1 MNISF
6 FNILLLLIPL
16 FLLILGLRFFRINL
30 LKRSITSITRMI
42 IQLFLVG
49 VYLEYIFKFNNWAIN
64 FFYILIM
71 VIVASLSTID
81 VVKLNYKKFT
91 LPLFGSIFL
100 SWIIIYTL
108 YQFIILHNINFFE
121 SRYII
126 PVSGMLLGNLLQGQ
140 IIFLNN
146 FFTQIKDGEDSYFF
160 LLSMGATKFEALRE
174 FYMKSILSSLQPGL
188 ANMATIGLVALPGMM
203 TGQILAGAS
212 PFTAIKYQISIMLAI
227 FCIRGLSL
235 IFTTFA
241 INQIAFDKFSRL
253 KKDVFR

>member
-6 FNILLLLIPL
+6 SHISLLLIPL
-16 FLLILGLRFFRINL
+16 FLLILGLRVFRINL
-30 LKRSITSITRMI
+30 LKKTITSIGRMI

-49 VYLEYIFKFNNWAIN
+49 IYLEYIFKFNNWIIN
-64 FFYILIM
+64 FAYILIM
-71 VIVASLSTID
+71 VMIASISTID
-81 VVKLNYKKFT
+81 VVNLNYKKFI

-100 SWIIIYTL
+100 SWIIIYSM
-108 YQFIILHNINFFE
+108 YQFIILHDISFFE

-146 FFTQIKDGEDSYFF
+146 FFNQIKDGEDSYFY

-174 FYMKSILSSLQPGL
+174 FYRQSIISTLQPSL

-212 PFTAIKYQISIMLAI
+212 PFIAIKYQISIMLAI

-235 IFTTFA
+235 LFTTFA
-241 INQIAFDKFSRL
+241 INQIAFDRFSRL

>member
-6 FNILLLLIPL
+6 FNILLLLIPF
-16 FLLILGLRFFRINL
+16 FLLIFGLKFFKVNL
-30 LKRSITSITRMI
+30 IKRSVISIGRMI

-64 FFYILIM
+64 FTYLLLMIT
-71 VIVASLSTID
+71 VASLSTID
-81 VVKLNYKKFT
+81 IVKLNYKKFI

-108 YQFIILHNINFFE
+108 YQSIILYDINFFE
-121 SRYII
+121 ARYII
-126 PVSGMLLGNLLQGQ
+126 PVSGMLLGNILKGQ

-146 FFTQIKDGEDSYFF
+146 FFTQIKDGEDSYFY

-174 FYMKSILSSLQPGL
+174 FYRRSIISSLQPDL

-212 PFTAIKYQISIMLAI
+212 PFTAIKYQISIMIAI
-227 FCIRGLSL
+227 FCIRSLSL
-235 IFTTFA
+235 VLTTFV
-241 INQIAFDKFSRL
+241 INQIVFDKFSRL
-253 KKDVFR
+253 KTDIFR

>member
-6 FNILLLLIPL
+6 FNISLLLIPI
-16 FLLILGLRFFRINL
+16 FLLILGLRFFKVNL
-30 LKRSITSITRMI
+30 LQRSVTSIGRMI

-49 VYLEYIFKFNNWAIN
+49 VYLEYIFKFNNWAVN
-64 FFYILIM
+64 FIYILIM
-71 VIVASLSTID
+71 ALVASISTID
-81 VVKLNYKKFT
+81 MVKLNYKKLVF
-91 LPLFGSIFL
+91 PLFGSIFL
-100 SWIIIYTL
+100 SWTAIYTL
-108 YQFIILHNINFFE
+108 YQFIILPDISFFE

-140 IIFLNN
+140 VIFLNN
-146 FFTQIKDGEDSYFF
+146 FFTQIKEGEDSYFY
-160 LLSMGATKFEALRE
+160 LLSMGATKFEALQE
-174 FYMKSILSSLQPGL
+174 FYRRSIISSLQPSL

-235 IFTTFA
+235 FLTTFV
-241 INQIAFDKFSRL
+241 INKVAFDGFSRL
-253 KKDVFR
+253 KKDMFR

>member
-6 FNILLLLIPL
+6 FNISLLLIPL
-16 FLLILGLRFFRINL
+16 FILVLGLRFFRINL
-30 LKRSITSITRMI
+30 LKKAATSIGRMI
-42 IQLFLVG
+42 LQLFLVG
-49 VYLEYIFKFNNWAIN
+49 VYLEYIFKFNNWAVN
-64 FFYILIM
+64 FIYILIM
-71 VIVASLSTID
+71 VLVASLSTID
-81 VVKLNYKKFT
+81 VVKLNYKKFI

-100 SWIIIYTL
+100 SWVTVYTL
-108 YQFIILHNINFFE
+108 YQFIILHDINFFE

-146 FFTQIKDGEDSYFF
+146 FFTQIKDGEDSYFY

-174 FYMKSILSSLQPGL
+174 FYRRSIISSLQPSL

-235 IFTTFA
+235 LFTTFA
-241 INQIAFDKFSRL
+241 INKIAFDRFSRL
-253 KKDVFR
+253 KRDVFR

>member
-6 FNILLLLIPL
+6 FNISLLLVPL
-16 FLLILGLRFFRINL
+16 FLLILGLRFFRVSL
-30 LKRSITSITRMI
+30 VKKSVTSIGRMI

-49 VYLEYIFKFNNWAIN
+49 IYLEYIFKFNNWAVN
-64 FFYILIM
+64 FIYILLMIT
-71 VIVASLSTID
+71 VASISTID
-81 VVKLNYKKFT
+81 MVELSYKKLIF
-91 LPLFGSIFL
+91 PLFCSIFL
-100 SWIIIYTL
+100 SWTAVYTL
-108 YQFIILHNINFFE
+108 YQIIILPDTNFFE

-126 PVSGMLLGNLLQGQ
+126 PISGMLLGNVLKGQ

-146 FFTQIKDGEDSYFF
+146 FFTQIKDGEDSYFY

-174 FYMKSILSSLQPGL
+174 FYRRSIISSLQPDL

-235 IFTTFA
+235 MLTTFV
-241 INQIAFDKFSRL
+241 INKIAFDGFSRL
-253 KKDVFR
+253 RKDVFR

>member
-6 FNILLLLIPL
+6 FNIAILLIPL
-16 FLLILGLRFFRINL
+16 FLLILGLRFFRVNL
-30 LKRSITSITRMI
+30 IKRSATSIGRMI

-49 VYLEYIFKFNNWAIN
+49 IYLEYIFKFNNWAVN
-64 FFYILIM
+64 FIYILLMIT
-71 VIVASLSTID
+71 VASISAID
-81 VVKLNYKKFT
+81 MVKLSYKKLI

-100 SWIIIYTL
+100 SWIAVYTL
-108 YQFIILHNINFFE
+108 YQVIILPDTNFFE

-126 PVSGMLLGNLLQGQ
+126 PISGMLLGNVLKGQ

-146 FFTQIKDGEDSYFF
+146 FFTQIKDGEDSYFY

-174 FYMKSILSSLQPGL
+174 FYRRSIVSSLQPDL

-235 IFTTFA
+235 LLTTFV
-241 INQIAFDKFSRL
+241 INKVAFDGFSRL
-253 KKDVFR
+253 RRDVFR